1 MWDRKELKARG
12 KAAFKANYWKC
23 VLVGFLLAA
32 FVMGTSASLNYTFK
46 RTSDTMQ
53 TADTLEAM
61 NTPVDI
67 TTTEDGQIIINGEEY
82 GTIQDAVYAVG
93 ELENM
98 NPEDIAAV
106 NAFLTAMQDPETQA
120 ALGVMVIAVLS
131 ALAFIALIAS
141 LIRIFVTNPLEIG
154 CRGFFLRNTEEPAEM
169 NELGVGFHPYFHN
182 VGALLLRDVFIAL
195 WSLLFVIPG
204 CIKHYSYRMVPYILA
219 ENPEIS
225 GKEAITLSRQMMDG
239 HKWNAFVLD
248 LSFIGWAI
256 LSSVTLGLAGI
267 FYVNPYKYC
276 TDAELYQALKE
287 N

>member
-82 GTIQDAVYAVG
+82 GTIQDAVNAVG